1 MRHIQIY
8 EEYSDDELN
17 DLLGDLESIGH
28 KHRLLM
34 GEDFGFGKDMK
45 GQNTGEEIL
54 YLSDLAKE
62 KIQESLMRDIGYRF
76 FTNTGIS
83 GKPFDGWR
91 GIRGIKS
98 PGKYGSYNSIHGVIV
113 TTKDSIWYTGNP
125 ESYPPFLIRLQSGY
139 KALPSK
145 ERGVS
150 PMGNERVKE
159 LYSKLIPYIENI
171 KF

>member
-1 MRHIQIY
+1 MRHIKIY

-28 KHRLLM
+28 KHRLVM

-91 GIRGIKS
+91 GIRGISS
-98 PGKYGSYNSIHGVIV
+98 PGKYGISQSISGNIV
-113 TTKDSIWYTGNP
+113 NTLNAIWYSGNP
-125 ESYPPFLIRLQSGY
+125 SAYPPFLIRLQSVSRSFPY
-139 KALPSK
+139 KKSRNLLLGK
-145 ERGVS
+145 
-150 PMGNERVKE
+150 ERVKE

>member
-1 MRHIQIY
+1 MKYLREY
-8 EEYSDDELN
+8 EEYSDDELK
-17 DLLGDLESIGH
+17 DLLGDIESVGH
-28 KHRLLM
+28 KHRLIT

-62 KIQESLMRDIGYRF
+62 KIKEALMRDIGYRF
-76 FTNTGIS
+76 FTNTGIA
-83 GKPFDGWR
+83 GKSFDGWR
-91 GIRGIKS
+91 GIKGIKS
-98 PGKYGSYNSIHGVIV
+98 PGKSGYTNSIHGVIV

-139 KALPSK
+139 KAAPAK
-145 ERGVS
+145 ERGMS
-150 PMGNERVKE
+150 PMATERVKE

>member
-1 MRHIQIY
+1 MKHIRIY
-8 EEYSDDELN
+8 EEYSDEDLN

-28 KHRLLM
+28 KHRLVM

-45 GQNTGEEIL
+45 GQNTGGEIL
-54 YLSDLAKE
+54 YLSALAKE
-62 KIQESLMRDIGYRF
+62 KIQEALKRDIGYLF
-76 FTNTGIS
+76 FTNTGIL
-83 GKPFDGWR
+83 GKSFDGWR
-91 GIRGIKS
+91 GIKGIKS
-98 PGKYGSYNSIHGVIV
+98 PGKSGYTNSIQGVIV

-139 KALPSK
+139 KAAPAK

-150 PMGNERVKE
+150 PMATERVKE

>member
-1 MRHIQIY
+1 MKHIKIY

-28 KHRLLM
+28 KHRLVM

-91 GIRGIKS
+91 GIRGISS
-98 PGKYGSYNSIHGVIV
+98 PGKYGISQSISGNIV
-113 TTKDSIWYTGNP
+113 NTLNAIWYSGNP
-125 ESYPPFLIRLQSGY
+125 SAYPPFLIQLQSGSRSFPY
-139 KALPSK
+139 KKSRNLLLGK
-145 ERGVS
+145 
-150 PMGNERVKE
+150 ERVKE